1 MQTIPGP
8 SARTIPKMSL
18 APFLLSA
25 RARIHETDGAQR
37 QVYMSRV
44 LRRAGDLRLEELLA
58 DRAPLFYRSPE
69 HIASM
74 LRAGYFRTAFR
85 EALLQLPTSTHFR
98 DSHFAE
104 ILSALFAEA
113 AIGWRLLYSKLTLLT
128 AQNANPYKM
137 DLILYDPNPNVP
149 TFILAE
155 VKSSPKSD
163 VPARHHRS
171 CYPSLFDSLRD
182 YSNDDLTYDLTAA
195 RDNID
200 TLPDSER
207 DIVRNAL
214 LPYAHRQVLYAG
226 FSVIDTVTREET
238 ETSMLAT
245 RQSPKTFD
253 IDLVCVDEFSA
264 VSASTYT
271 LLDNMRHV

>member
-1 MQTIPGP
+1 MH
-8 SARTIPKMSL
+8 
-18 APFLLSA
+18 LS
-25 RARIHETDGAQR
+25 RI
-37 QVYMSRV
+37 V
-44 LRRAGDLRLEELLA
+44 RRAGAHRLEDLLA
-58 DRAPLFYRSPE
+58 DRAPLFYRSPD
-69 HIASM
+69 HIADM

-137 DLILYDPNPNVP
+137 DLIFCDPNQNIP

-155 VKSSPKSD
+155 VKSSPKSQ

-182 YSNDDLTYDLTAA
+182 YSDDDLIYDLTAA

-200 TLPDSER
+200 TLPESER
-207 DIVRNAL
+207 GTIRHAL
-214 LPYAHRQVLYAG
+214 LPYARRQVLYAG
-226 FSVIDTVTREET
+226 FSVIDTVTRDET

-245 RQSPKTFD
+245 RNSPKTFD
-253 IDLVCVDEFSA
+253 IDLVCVDDFSA
-264 VSASTYT
+264 VSSSTYN